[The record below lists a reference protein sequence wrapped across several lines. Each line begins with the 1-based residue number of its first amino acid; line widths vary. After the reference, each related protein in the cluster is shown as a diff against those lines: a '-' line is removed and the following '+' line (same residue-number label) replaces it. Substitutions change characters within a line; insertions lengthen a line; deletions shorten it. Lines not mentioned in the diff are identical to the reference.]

1 MSTSAGSAATVS
13 ALGEQ
18 LKNARDAQRM
28 TLDVVAQLSGLTKG
42 YISKLERGIAQPS
55 VASLV
60 DLCAALGLSMGD
72 MFDPTSDQDL
82 VRVEDR
88 NHIPFGG
95 LKLKEALLTPQRE
108 RRLQV
113 ISTEIE
119 PGGGSGDGLYALPC
133 EVEFVYVVSGELT
146 LTVNTSMFTLRTGD
160 AMTFNP
166 RDEHAFSNGSDTKL
180 CEVLWIL
187 APSLPRHNHY
197 PLS

>member
-1 MSTSAGSAATVS
+1 MRAFTEASATVS
-13 ALGEQ
+13 SLGER
-18 LKNARDAQRM
+18 LKNSRDAQRL
-28 TLDVVAQLSGLTKG
+28 TLDEVARLSGLTKG

-72 MFDPTSDQDL
+72 IFDPTKDQDL
-82 VRVEDR
+82 VRVEDSA
-88 NHIPFGG
+88 HIQFGG

-113 ISTEIE
+113 IFTEIE

-133 EVEFVYVVSGELT
+133 EVEFVYVVSGELE
-146 LTVNTSMFTLRTGD
+146 LTVNTSIFTLLAGD

-166 RDEHAFSNGSDTKL
+166 RDAHAFSNVSDTAH

-187 APSLPRHNHY
+187 APSLPHHDHY